1 MKLYVIGGELN
12 GYYVGMS
19 SCIYFGFWEI
29 RISIM

>member
-19 SCIYFGFWEI
+19 SCIYFGF
-29 RISIM
+29 